1 MESTKFE
8 KFEGKLVNGRL
19 VYSTSQTLK
28 IIEVNWAT
36 FRHWIE
42 KNADEKNPYV
52 RPDIPAEGPGTTNY
66 FTKENLFRIAL
77 FKKLIGV
84 GLKRFIASELAN
96 EVKLEWWADINYL
109 KEPIY
114 LLAVGKVP
122 PKKDKENWRDS
133 IEVKVALNNKIDLS
147 DFEVVIAMNLNK
159 IAENIDARVE

>member
-8 KFEGKLVNGRL
+8 KFESELVHGL
-19 VYSTSQTLK
+19 SVYSTSKTLK
-28 IIEVNWAT
+28 IIGVPWGT
-36 FRHWIE
+36 FRHWVE
-42 KNADEKNPYV
+42 KKNPYIT
-52 RPDIPAEGPGTTNY
+52 PDIRAEGPGTTNY

-84 GLKRFIASELAN
+84 GLNRFIAAKLAN
-96 EVKLEWWADINYL
+96 EVDLEWWADINYL

-133 IEVKVALNNKIDLS
+133 IEVKVALNTKIDLS

-159 IAENIDARVE
+159 IAENIDARAG